1 MFKSLALGAALVQVA
16 DGARVQRKRDA
27 SGVRL
32 ISGVPVHNYHMAF
45 KADRWEASYMQAM
58 EKELKKDEED
68 WFVMM
73 KKGTSN
79 AELERACSAH
89 AQCKQHGHAEGVA
102 FLDLRATEAELA
114 AFLSQEKD
122 GVKFV
127 EPNQPFEA
135 TPEMPASQNAE
146 VPWGLRRVRS
156 RELSNMP
163 RSDVGEATGGKG
175 VHAYILD
182 TGIRTT
188 HQDFEDRAIPTLEL
202 AWLGFSNK
210 ECKGDRNCA
219 LDKQGHGTHCAGTV
233 GGKQFGVA
241 KGVTLHAVKVL
252 GDNGS
257 GTTFGITNSMDWVG
271 KNAIKPAI
279 ASMSL
284 GGGFSQALNDALDSI
299 VESGVVVVTASGN
312 ENTDACRKSP
322 GSAPLAINVGATNS
336 NDARASFSNY
346 GTCLNIWAPGRDVL
360 SAVATGDTDS
370 KKYSG
375 TSMACPHVSGSA
387 ALLLSVEPSL
397 TPDEVKAKLV
407 AGATEDAV
415 QDAKTGSPNL
425 LLYSSPPGA
434 ALLESASGGCT
445 GSSDRDIIDDR
456 FDSLVGDV
464 RGCVISCIGSGD
476 GCATDCTQG
485 FGFSRGCA
493 TCVANLG
500 NCAKSNCL
508 LSCLRPSSSGCT
520 SCTVSKCYGDLV
532 GCTGL
537 PVSELPTP

>member
-1 MFKSLALGAALVQVA
+1 MKSFALGALLQAA
-16 DGARVQRKRDA
+16 DGARIQRKRDA
-27 SGVRL
+27 SGVKL
-32 ISGVPVHNYHMAF
+32 ISGVPVHNYHLAF
-45 KADRWEASYMQAM
+45 KADRWEATYMQAM
-58 EKELKKDEED
+58 AREMKTDQED

-79 AELERACSAH
+79 DKLERLCTAFSGCEA
-89 AQCKQHGHAEGVA
+89 HGHSEGVP

-135 TPEMPASQNAE
+135 TPEMPASQSDE
-146 VPWGLRRVRS
+146 VPWGLRRVRA

-163 RSDVGEATGGKG
+163 RSDLGAADGGKG

-188 HQDFEDRAIPTLEL
+188 HQDFEDRAIPTLETRW
-202 AWLGFSNK
+202 AGFSVK
-210 ECKGDRNCA
+210 ECNGDRSCA

-241 KGVTLHAVKVL
+241 KAVTLHAVKVL

-257 GTTFGITNSMDWVG
+257 GSTFGITNSMDWVG
-271 KNAIKPAI
+271 RKATRPAV

-299 VESGVVVVTASGN
+299 VEAGIVVVTASGN
-312 ENTDACRKSP
+312 ENTDACGKSP

-336 NDARASFSNY
+336 DDARASFSNY
-346 GTCLNIWAPGRDVL
+346 GTCVNIWAPGRDVL

-375 TSMACPHVSGSA
+375 TSMACPHVSGAA
-387 ALLLSVEPSL
+387 ALLLSASASL
-397 TPDEVKAKLV
+397 TPDQVKAAL
-407 AGATEDAV
+407 ADAATPNVVTDV
-415 QDAKTGSPNL
+415 KTGSPNL
-425 LLYSSPPGA
+425 LLYSSP
-434 ALLESASGGCT
+434 
-445 GSSDRDIIDDR
+445 
-456 FDSLVGDV
+456 
-464 RGCVISCIGSGD
+464 
-476 GCATDCTQG
+476 
-485 FGFSRGCA
+485 
-493 TCVANLG
+493 
-500 NCAKSNCL
+500 
-508 LSCLRPSSSGCT
+508 
-520 SCTVSKCYGDLV
+520 
-532 GCTGL
+532 
-537 PVSELPTP
+537 

>member
-1 MFKSLALGAALVQVA
+1 MFKSLALGALLQAA
-16 DGARVQRKRDA
+16 DGARIQRKKDA
-27 SGVRL
+27 SGVKL
-32 ISGVPVHNYHMAF
+32 ISGVPVHNYHLAF

-58 EKELKKDEED
+58 AKEMKKDQED

-79 AELERACSAH
+79 DELERLCTAFSGCEA
-89 AQCKQHGHAEGVA
+89 HGHSEGVP

-114 AFLSQEKD
+114 AFLSQEKG

-146 VPWGLRRVRS
+146 VPWGLRRVRA

-163 RSDVGEATGGKG
+163 RTDLGTADGGKG

-188 HQDFEDRAIPTLEL
+188 HQDFEDRAIPTLETRF
-202 AWLGFSNK
+202 LGFSVK
-210 ECKGDRNCA
+210 ECNGDRSCA
-219 LDKQGHGTHCAGTV
+219 LDRQGHGTHCAGTV

-241 KGVTLHAVKVL
+241 KAVTLHAVKVL

-257 GTTFGITNSMDWVG
+257 GSTFGITNSMDWVG
-271 KNAIKPAI
+271 RKATRPAV

-284 GGGFSQALNDALDSI
+284 GGGYSQALNDALDSI
-299 VESGVVVVTASGN
+299 VENGIVVVTASGN

-346 GTCLNIWAPGRDVL
+346 GTCVNIWAPGRDVL

-375 TSMACPHVSGSA
+375 TSMACPHVSGAA
-387 ALLLSVEPSL
+387 ALLLSASPSL
-397 TPDEVKAKLV
+397 TPEQVKTGLATAATPDVVTDVKA
-407 AGATEDAV
+407 
-415 QDAKTGSPNL
+415 GSPNL
-425 LLYSSPPGA
+425 LLYSSP
-434 ALLESASGGCT
+434 
-445 GSSDRDIIDDR
+445 
-456 FDSLVGDV
+456 
-464 RGCVISCIGSGD
+464 
-476 GCATDCTQG
+476 
-485 FGFSRGCA
+485 
-493 TCVANLG
+493 
-500 NCAKSNCL
+500 
-508 LSCLRPSSSGCT
+508 
-520 SCTVSKCYGDLV
+520 
-532 GCTGL
+532 
-537 PVSELPTP
+537 

>member
-1 MFKSLALGAALVQVA
+1 MFKSLALGALLQAT
-16 DGARVQRKRDA
+16 DGARIQRKRDA
-27 SGVRL
+27 SGVKL
-32 ISGVPVHNYHMAF
+32 VSGVPIHNYHLAF
-45 KADRWEASYMQAM
+45 QADRWEASYVQAM
-58 EKELKKDEED
+58 AKEMKKDQED

-79 AELERACSAH
+79 AELERLCTEH
-89 AQCKQHGHAEGVA
+89 AGCESHGHSEGVP

-135 TPEMPASQNAE
+135 TPEMPASQSAE

-163 RSDVGEATGGKG
+163 RSDLGAADGGKG

-188 HQDFEDRAIPTLEL
+188 HQDFEDRAIPTLETR
-202 AWLGFSNK
+202 WGGFSVR
-210 ECKGDRNCA
+210 ECNGDRTCA

-241 KGVTLHAVKVL
+241 KAVTLHAVKVL

-257 GTTFGITNSMDWVG
+257 GSTFGITNSMDWVG
-271 KNAIKPAI
+271 RKAIRPAV

-299 VESGVVVVTASGN
+299 VEAGIVVVTASGN

-322 GSAPLAINVGATNS
+322 GSAPLSINVGATNPA
-336 NDARASFSNY
+336 DERAVFSNY
-346 GTCLNIWAPGRDVL
+346 GNCINIWAPGRDVL

-375 TSMACPHVSGSA
+375 TSMACPHVSGAA
-387 ALLLSVEPSL
+387 ALLLSASPSL
-397 TPDEVKAKLV
+397 TPEQVLSAVVAAATPDVVK
-407 AGATEDAV
+407 
-415 QDAKTGSPNL
+415 DAKTGSPNL
-425 LLYSSPPGA
+425 LMYSSP
-434 ALLESASGGCT
+434 
-445 GSSDRDIIDDR
+445 
-456 FDSLVGDV
+456 
-464 RGCVISCIGSGD
+464 
-476 GCATDCTQG
+476 
-485 FGFSRGCA
+485 
-493 TCVANLG
+493 
-500 NCAKSNCL
+500 
-508 LSCLRPSSSGCT
+508 
-520 SCTVSKCYGDLV
+520 
-532 GCTGL
+532 
-537 PVSELPTP
+537 